1 MILAALILILFLS
14 LLVLFYTASSFFSFW
29 RTKVPFVPTPRKD
42 IRLIVQSLKI
52 TPRHT
57 FFDLGS
63 GTGKVIFLVEELTQA
78 KTKGFELALWAYL
91 WARLKKRLTGSRA
104 LFTHGDFFQE
114 DWSEADFLYAYLF
127 PHAMAQVEE
136 KYKSNCKPGAVAI
149 VRDFP
154 FPKSQ
159 PSRILTTPAN
169 HKIFVYQL

>member
-1 MILAALILILFLS
+1 MAIAALVLILFLS
-14 LLVLFYTASSFFSFW
+14 LLVLFYTLSSLLSFW
-29 RTKVPFVPTPRKD
+29 RTRVPFVPTPRED
-42 IRLIVQSLKI
+42 IRLIIKSLKI
-52 TPRHT
+52 GPQHA

-78 KTKGFELALWAYL
+78 KTKGFELALWAHL
-91 WARLKKRLTGSRA
+91 WAKLKKRLTDSRA
-104 LFTHGDFFQE
+104 EFIRGDFFAE

-127 PHAMAQVEE
+127 PHAMSRVEE

-159 PSRILTTPAN
+159 PFRILTTPPR
-169 HKIFVYQL
+169 HKIFIYQI